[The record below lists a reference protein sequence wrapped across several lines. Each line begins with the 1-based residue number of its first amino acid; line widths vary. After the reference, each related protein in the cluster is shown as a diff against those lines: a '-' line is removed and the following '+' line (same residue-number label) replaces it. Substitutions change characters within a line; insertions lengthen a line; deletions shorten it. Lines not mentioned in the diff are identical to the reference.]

1 GLRIRSMNTWTSRQ
15 GLVTMET
22 SFDVGSVVELRSVIE
37 KLRTITGVIDVER
50 ATA

>member
-1 GLRIRSMNTWTSRQ
+1 MNTWTSRQ

-22 SFDVGSVVELRSVIE
+22 SFDVGSIVELRGVID

-50 ATA
+50 AAS